1 MISNCHGRAN
11 NKYMSKACD
20 ETKLTKYITYLDATN
35 LYGWAICQSLPVRGF
50 KWMTDLH
57 TWQEI
62 SCDFEVN
69 PEYLKEL
76 HDLHND
82 YPLVPERLNEQ

>member
-57 TWQEI
+57 T
-62 SCDFEVN
+62 
-69 PEYLKEL
+69 
-76 HDLHND
+76 
-82 YPLVPERLNEQ
+82 